1 MKKERLE
8 RTFCWKITA
17 ELKGFK
23 YRVMQMEKE
32 KIFGLAYQIDSV
44 VRIYEAL
51 MEMSRELGEE
61 QLQSCMY
68 LPGLL
73 DFLYDRWLQSPE
85 AQGKDLEQ
93 FIHEFMSA
101 GNLTAA

>member
-1 MKKERLE
+1 MSRERLE

-32 KIFGLAYQIDSV
+32 KIFGLAYQIDSM

-61 QLQSCMY
+61 QLENCMY
-68 LPGLL
+68 FPGLL
-73 DFLYDRWLQSPE
+73 AFLYEKWLQTPDTKSRE
-85 AQGKDLEQ
+85 LEQ
-93 FIHEFMSA
+93 FIHDFMTADNLSA
-101 GNLTAA
+101 A

>member
-8 RTFCWKITA
+8 RIFCWKITA

-23 YRVMQMEKE
+23 YCVMQKEKE
-32 KIFGLAYQIDSV
+32 QIFGLAYQIDSM

-51 MEMSRELGEE
+51 MEMSRELREE
-61 QLQSCMY
+61 QLQSYMY

-73 DFLYDRWLQSPE
+73 DFLYERWLQTPE
-85 AQGKDLEQ
+85 AQGKDLE
-93 FIHEFMSA
+93 
-101 GNLTAA
+101 